1 MRWELM
7 AERLIRRA
15 VLGFPILT
23 VRLHRFRIT
32 FLASVAVFALVP
44 AAVRAQD
51 KPVEG
56 RKQAHATRLASGG
69 IRLDGHLDDT
79 AWQNATAISDFTQAE
94 PNEGAT
100 PSDQMDVRFL
110 YDETALWVGARMR
123 RAAGTPIQAPMSRRD
138 EGQQAEYL
146 QIELDTYLDRRT
158 AYMFGVTASGVRLD
172 HYHPTDNENDA
183 DDQFDPVWEART
195 SVDDG
200 GWSAELWLPFS
211 QLRFNDQAERIWG
224 LNVKRWRPELNEE
237 DYWIVVG
244 RTQRGW
250 ASRFGDLRGI
260 DGVQPR
266 ARLELLPYVASSS
279 RTIGDRD
286 RNNPFDTGLNGSG
299 RIGADMKAGIGS
311 NLTLEATFNPDF
323 GQIEADPAEV
333 NLSVFE
339 TSFEERRT
347 FFIEGN
353 NLLELQGTRSYY
365 SRRIGA
371 RPTGPAAGDYVDYPE
386 TSTILGAAKLTGRLK
401 SGTSVG
407 LLGALTD
414 QEYAIASTS
423 GLLSKTKVATRTL
436 WSVGRVIQEFGVEGS
451 TVGAQVTLIHRDL
464 AAADPL
470 AALAVRNAVT
480 GGVDAR
486 LRFKD
491 RTYEASFN
499 LGFTHQDGEPAAVE
513 RIQRANAHFLQ
524 RLDQPTIRLDPTR
537 RSFSGATWR
546 SEIGK
551 VAGRHW
557 LWNYNL
563 MIESPEFDLL
573 EFGLL
578 NYAGDFMGGP
588 RLTYRETRPGRIFR
602 AYSFQVNLSHTWYFD
617 KDLGFRYNVGSN
629 NSFTLRNFWVT
640 SINVQRF
647 RRGLDPQTTRGGPAM
662 GAPGGWNVSSGLRNS
677 SGSNLRW
684 NGNVN
689 LRTNEFGEQS
699 WTTSGTLSARPSPSV
714 QLSVSPEYA
723 NEEGTNA
730 FFQGAIGRQYL
741 TTLTGGRPETYNRR
755 YIFGLVDRTT
765 LSTQFRFSYTFKP
778 DLNLDVYAE
787 PFAASGQYR
796 GFGELAVSRGRD
808 LRMYGSDG
816 TSIARQADGSYRVTD
831 GASAFTLSN
840 RDFNQ
845 RSFRS
850 NVVLRW
856 EWRPGSTLYAIWQQN
871 RSSSEPHGEHVGFG
885 DLFGSLSASGD
896 NIFAIKTTFWISR

>member
-1 MRWELM
+1 M
-7 AERLIRRA
+7 APGA
-15 VLGFPILT
+15 V
-23 VRLHRFRIT
+23 
-32 FLASVAVFALVP
+32 
-44 AAVRAQD
+44 
-51 KPVEG
+51 
-56 RKQAHATRLASGG
+56 
-69 IRLDGHLDDT
+69 RLDGHLDEQVWSS
-79 AWQNATAISDFTQAE
+79 AAAITDFTQAE
-94 PNEGAT
+94 PVEGAA
-100 PSDQMDVRFL
+100 PSDAMEVRFL

-123 RAAGTPIQAPMSRRD
+123 RSPGTPMQAPMSRRD
-138 EGQQAEYL
+138 EGDQAEYL

-172 HYHPTDNENDA
+172 HYHPTDNENDTDA
-183 DDQFDPVWEART
+183 QFDPVWEAKT
-195 SVDDG
+195 SEDG
-200 GWSAELWLPFS
+200 TGWSAELWLPFS
-211 QLRFNDQAERIWG
+211 QLRFNDRADRIWG

-237 DYWIVVG
+237 DFWVVVG
-244 RTQRGW
+244 RTERGW

-266 ARLELLPYVASSS
+266 TRLELLPYITTSS
-279 RTIGDRD
+279 RTTGNRD
-286 RNNPFDTGLNGSG
+286 PNNPFLSRLNGSG
-299 RIGADMKAGIGS
+299 RVGADMKAGIGS

-339 TSFEERRT
+339 TSFDERRP

-353 NLLELQGTRSYY
+353 NLLETQGTRSYY
-365 SRRIGA
+365 SRRVGA
-371 RPTGPAAGDYVDYPE
+371 RPTGPASGDYVGYPD

-407 LLGALTD
+407 FLGALTD
-414 QEYAIASTS
+414 EEYAKTSTAGTRS
-423 GLLSKTKVATRTL
+423 ETKVAARAL
-436 WSVGRVIQEFGVEGS
+436 WGVGRVIQEFGAEGS
-451 TVGAQVTLIHRDL
+451 TVGAQMTLVHRDL
-464 AAADPL
+464 AASEPL

-486 LRFKD
+486 LRFRD

-499 LGFTHQDGEPAAVE
+499 LGLTYQDGEPAAVE

-537 RSFSGATWR
+537 RSFSGAALR
-546 SEIGK
+546 SDVGK

-563 MIESPEFDLL
+563 MIESPELDLL

-588 RLTYRETRPGRIFR
+588 RLTYRETRPGRVLR
-602 AYSFQVNLSHTWYFD
+602 AYSFQVNMSHTWYFD
-617 KDLGFRYNVGSN
+617 KDLGFRYNLGSN
-629 NSFTLRNFWVT
+629 NSFTFRNFWVT
-640 SINVQRF
+640 SLNVQRF
-647 RRGLDPQTTRGGPAM
+647 LRGLDPQTTRGGPAM
-662 GAPGGWNVSSGLRNS
+662 GAPRGWNVSSSLRNS
-677 SGSNLRW
+677 SGSSLRW
-684 NGNVN
+684 NGSVN
-689 LRTNEFGEQS
+689 LRANEFGEQS
-699 WTTSGTLSARPSPSV
+699 WATSGTVSARPSPSV

-741 TTLTGGRPETYNRR
+741 TTLTGGRPETYGRR

-765 LSTQFRFSYTFKP
+765 LSTQFRFNYTFKP

-808 LRMYGSDG
+808 LRMYGTDG
-816 TSIARQADGSYRVTD
+816 TTIVRLADGSRQVTD
-831 GASAFTLSN
+831 GAAAFTLSN
-840 RDFNQ
+840 RDFNV

-856 EWRPGSTLYAIWQQN
+856 EWRPGSTLYAVWQQN
-871 RSSSEPHGEHVGFG
+871 RASSEPQGEHVGLG
-885 DLFGSLSASGD
+885 DLFGSLSAAGD
-896 NIFAIKTTFWISR
+896 NIFAIKTTFWLSR